1 MEASRAISSM
11 SSGTVQAEGWNR
23 AYAVQE
29 PAFACPSHARRPD
42 SIGSTDTSGICS
54 FVANAS
60 AKLLLPLPGK
70 ARDDDYLLFHGLAYK
85 DWAVRDPGGSCRCEL
100 GVEI

>member
-23 AYAVQE
+23 AYAVR
-29 PAFACPSHARRPD
+29 ASIRVSVACTTAD

-70 ARDDDYLLFHGLAYK
+70 PEMTIICCFMGLLIKTKQYAIPVAHA
-85 DWAVRDPGGSCRCEL
+85 DASWA
-100 GVEI
+100 